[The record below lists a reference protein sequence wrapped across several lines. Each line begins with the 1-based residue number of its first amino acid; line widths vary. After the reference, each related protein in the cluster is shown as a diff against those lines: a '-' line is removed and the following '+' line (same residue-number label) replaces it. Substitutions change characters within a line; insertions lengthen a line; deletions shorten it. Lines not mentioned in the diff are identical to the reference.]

1 VQEACIMRLSITVD
15 SDLLEAARTL
25 AQTRTKRETVEQALR
40 EFVAR
45 RQLARLAALE
55 GSDIVEMDPTEI
67 QAWRRSTVARE

>member
-1 VQEACIMRLSITVD
+1 MRLSITVD
-15 SDLLEAARTL
+15 PELLETARLL
-25 AQTRTKRETVEQALR
+25 AQTRTKREVVEQALR

-67 QAWRRSTVARE
+67 QAWRRSTVAHE